1 MDKLNIVLPKGNTNL
16 VSAAEAYNEDIES
29 RKRAKELRETIIE
42 KIIAIVGEHEW
53 EAFCKV
59 NQTHTRY
66 MYILQLAKA
75 NQFCQDEINKLVEE
89 VLGRGTQNSKLIYNP
104 EFITLMEGQVKLKED
119 YLTDFKDKWGGEFR
133 NLNNELSFV
142 DMSIARL
149 KRNTNEMYGAMSGAN
164 LQVFGQLYNKNS
176 HESLTKACRAAE
188 SYAHVI
194 GPSMV
199 RPENHY
205 NNMNPAFLSVMM
217 ANQEFLMSER
227 KTFESG
233 VDKIVAGGFPQGA
246 LDLIAAGRPSR
257 NGVDNLRLRIQEEAR
272 QMYKERQEKI
282 ERELGPNVYNVYKLL
297 TKQLTE
303 VHHALSYLKRYN
315 ESKRLTKEIINNV
328 GCTTLDTFFKD
339 YFAWT
344 IGTVIKRIEE
354 LRDHIQEQLLEIYS
368 KSEELTELKKL
379 IDVSVSSREGF
390 YRKPTFGN
398 MDDLIKQRRD
408 HKAELLGITNDEP
421 TVNRQPPN
429 LYISLESDIQEWQD
443 NVDAPNAT
451 VHCTPPMQ
459 LNDSFSALSPL
470 PKEDK

>member
-16 VSAAEAYNEDIES
+16 ATAAEAYNEDIES
-29 RKRAKELRETIIE
+29 RKHAKELRETIVE
-42 KIIAIVGEHEW
+42 KIIAITGQKEW
-53 EAFCKV
+53 DAFCKA

-66 MYILQLAKA
+66 MSILQLAKA

-104 EFITLMEGQVKLKED
+104 EFITMMEGQVKIKED
-119 YLTDFKDKWGGEFR
+119 YLADFKDKWGGEFR

-142 DMSIARL
+142 DMDIARL
-149 KRNTNEMYGAMSGAN
+149 KKNTNEMYGAMSGAN
-164 LQVFGQLYNKNS
+164 LQVFGQLFSKDS
-176 HESLTKACRAAE
+176 HESLTASLRTAE

-205 NNMNPAFLSVMM
+205 NNMNPAFLSAMM
-217 ANQEFLMSER
+217 ANREFLMSER
-227 KTFESG
+227 ETFGSG
-233 VDKIVAGGFPQGA
+233 VDKIVAGGIPKGA
-246 LDLIAAGRPSR
+246 LDLIAAGRPHR
-257 NGVDNLRLRIQEEAR
+257 NGIDNLRLRFQEEAR

-282 ERELGPNVYNVYKLL
+282 ERELGPDVYNVYKLL

-315 ESKRLTKEIINNV
+315 ESKRLTKEIITNV
-328 GCTTLDTFFKD
+328 GCPALDIFFKD

-344 IGTVIKRIEE
+344 IGTVIKRLEE
-354 LRDHIQEQLLEIYS
+354 LRDHIQGQLLEIYS
-368 KSEELTELKKL
+368 KSEELTELKKM
-379 IDVSVSSREGF
+379 IDQYRTPREGL

-408 HKAELLGITNDEP
+408 HKAELLGIANDEP

-429 LYISLESDIQEWQD
+429 LYISLESDMQEWQD

-451 VHCTPPMQ
+451 VQSTPPMKAV
-459 LNDSFSALSPL
+459 DSFSALSPL